1 MVKIE
6 DRCVVCPR
14 EIGCKGPGC
23 PNRNVAVH
31 YCDTCGE
38 ELDDV
43 YEVEDKE
50 LCEDCLKELFRRR

>member
-6 DRCVVCPR
+6 DRCVDCPI
-14 EIGCKGPGC
+14 ELGCKGLGC
-23 PNRNVAVH
+23 PNRNVKVY
-31 YCDTCGE
+31 YCDVCGE

>member
-6 DRCVVCPR
+6 DRCVECSI
-14 EIGCKGPGC
+14 EIGCKGPSC
-23 PNRNVAVH
+23 PNRNVKVY
-31 YCDTCGE
+31 YCDKCGE

-50 LCEDCLKELFRRR
+50 LCDDCLKELFRRR